1 MAKNPK
7 RNNKKKNK
15 PTIPRWLWYSILVS
29 AIAALVCA
37 VFLIVRW
44 CMNAYYV
51 SEAEKGHYHPEIEER
66 LTQLNFPDG
75 YIVWYNLGNY
85 YYQEGDYEESVD
97 CYYRAIDCGIPYEK
111 ECEVK
116 VNLALAMINEL
127 SEEEWDAFLDAETS
141 AEMDAQARNVEK
153 TLITA
158 RSILIEDGC
167 AHEDDEDGHNEQAQ
181 ILKDEID
188 ELLNKDEEE
197 DDEDEDE
204 DQDENNDDQDDD
216 SDDENGGGNNQS
228 SREDEVMNHIQDQKE
243 EAQEER
249 AEDQQ
254 FFENYYGFGSEDEG
268 EGGSEEGGGGS
279 GADNGQIW

>member
-1 MAKNPK
+1 MAKNPEK
-7 RNNKKKNK
+7 NNKKTNK
-15 PTIPRWLWYSILVS
+15 PVIARWLWYTILAS
-29 AIAALVCA
+29 AIVALVCA
-37 VFLIVRW
+37 FFLIVRW

-51 SEAEKGHYHPEIEER
+51 SEAQKGHYHPEIEER
-66 LTQLNFPDG
+66 LTELNFPDG

-85 YYQEGDYEESVD
+85 YFEEGDYKEAED
-97 CYYRAIDCGIPYEK
+97 CYYRAIECGIPYEK

-116 VNLALAMINEL
+116 INLALAMINQL
-127 SEEEWDAFLDAETS
+127 SDEEWDSFLDAETS

-158 RSILIEDGC
+158 RTILIEDGC

-188 ELLNKDEEE
+188 ELLNKDDEEEE
-197 DDEDEDE
+197 DEEENE
-204 DQDENNDDQDDD
+204 DQDDQEDQENNDDGGEGDDP
-216 SDDENGGGNNQS
+216 S
-228 SREDEVMNHIQDQKE
+228 SREEQVMNHIQDQKE

-254 FFENYYGFGSEDEG
+254 FFENYYGFGSEDE
-268 EGGSEEGGGGS
+268 EEGGGSDGS
-279 GADNGQIW
+279 SSGGDNGEIW

>member
-1 MAKNPK
+1 MAKNPEK
-7 RNNKKKNK
+7 NNKKTNK
-15 PTIPRWLWYSILVS
+15 PVIARWLWYTILAS
-29 AIAALVCA
+29 AIVALVCA
-37 VFLIVRW
+37 FFLIVRW

-51 SEAEKGHYHPEIEER
+51 SEAQKGHYHPEIEER
-66 LTQLNFPDG
+66 LTELNFPDG

-85 YYQEGDYEESVD
+85 YFEEGDYKEAED
-97 CYYRAIDCGIPYEK
+97 CYYRAIECGIPYEK

-116 VNLALAMINEL
+116 INLALAMINQL
-127 SEEEWDAFLDAETS
+127 SDEEWDSFLDAETS

-158 RSILIEDGC
+158 RTILIEDGC

-188 ELLNKDEEE
+188 ELLNKDDEEEE
-197 DDEDEDE
+197 DEEENE
-204 DQDENNDDQDDD
+204 DQDDQEDQENNDDGGEGDDP
-216 SDDENGGGNNQS
+216 S
-228 SREDEVMNHIQDQKE
+228 SREEQVMNHLQDQKE

-254 FFENYYGFGSEDEG
+254 FFENYYGFGSEDE
-268 EGGSEEGGGGS
+268 EEGGGSDGS
-279 GADNGQIW
+279 SSGGDNGEIW

>member
-1 MAKNPK
+1 MAKNPEK
-7 RNNKKKNK
+7 NNKKTNK
-15 PTIPRWLWYSILVS
+15 PVIARWLWYTILAS
-29 AIAALVCA
+29 AIVALVCA
-37 VFLIVRW
+37 FFLIVRW

-51 SEAEKGHYHPEIEER
+51 SEAKKGHYHPEIEER
-66 LTQLNFPDG
+66 LTELNFPDG

-85 YYQEGDYEESVD
+85 YFEEGDYKEAED
-97 CYYRAIDCGIPYEK
+97 CYYRAIECGIPYEK

-116 VNLALAMINEL
+116 INLALAMINQL
-127 SEEEWDAFLDAETS
+127 SDEEWDSFLDAETS

-158 RSILIEDGC
+158 RTILIEDGC

-188 ELLNKDEEE
+188 ELLNKDDEEEE
-197 DDEDEDE
+197 DEEENE
-204 DQDENNDDQDDD
+204 DQDDQEDQENNDEGGEGDDP
-216 SDDENGGGNNQS
+216 S
-228 SREDEVMNHIQDQKE
+228 SREEQVMNHLQDQKE

-254 FFENYYGFGSEDEG
+254 FFENYYGFGSEDE
-268 EGGSEEGGGGS
+268 EEGGGSDGS
-279 GADNGQIW
+279 SSGGDNGEIW

>member
-1 MAKNPK
+1 MEKNPQK
-7 RNNKKKNK
+7 NNKKANK
-15 PTIPRWLWYSILVS
+15 PLMPRWLWYTILVS
-29 AIAALVCA
+29 AIVALLCA
-37 VFLIVRW
+37 LFLIVRW
-44 CMNAYYV
+44 CVNAYYV
-51 SEAEKGHYHPEIEER
+51 AEAKRGDYHPEVEQR
-66 LTQLNFPDG
+66 LTELNFPDG

-85 YYQEGDYEESVD
+85 YFDRGDYEEAVD
-97 CYYRAIDCGIPYEK
+97 AYYRAIDSGIPYEK

-116 VNLALAMINEL
+116 INLALAMIGQL
-127 SEEEWDAFLDAETS
+127 SDEEWDAFLDAETS

-181 ILKDEID
+181 TLKDEID
-188 ELLNKDEEE
+188 ELLNKDEEDE
-197 DDEDEDE
+197 EDEDE
-204 DQDENNDDQDDD
+204 DDQEQEDQDQDEEDD
-216 SDDENGGGNNQS
+216 SDGGEGGQS
-228 SREDEVMNHIQDQKE
+228 SREEQVMNHIQDQKD

-268 EGGSEEGGGGS
+268 GGGSEDGGGS
-279 GADNGQIW
+279 SLDNGEIW

>member
-1 MAKNPK
+1 MAKNPEK
-7 RNNKKKNK
+7 NNKKTNK
-15 PTIPRWLWYSILVS
+15 PVIARWLWYTILAS
-29 AIAALVCA
+29 AIVALVCA
-37 VFLIVRW
+37 FFLIVRW

-51 SEAEKGHYHPEIEER
+51 SEAQKGHYHPEIEER
-66 LTQLNFPDG
+66 LTELNFPDG

-85 YYQEGDYEESVD
+85 YFEEGDYKEAED
-97 CYYRAIDCGIPYEK
+97 CYYRAIECGIPYEK

-116 VNLALAMINEL
+116 INLALAMINQL
-127 SEEEWDAFLDAETS
+127 SDEEWDSFLDAETS

-158 RSILIEDGC
+158 RTILIEDGC

-188 ELLNKDEEE
+188 ELLNKDDEEE
-197 DDEDEDE
+197 DDEEENENQDDQE
-204 DQDENNDDQDDD
+204 DQENNDDGGEGDDP
-216 SDDENGGGNNQS
+216 S
-228 SREDEVMNHIQDQKE
+228 SREEQVMNHIQDQKE

-254 FFENYYGFGSEDEG
+254 FFENYYGFGSEDE
-268 EGGSEEGGGGS
+268 EEGGGSDGS
-279 GADNGQIW
+279 SSGGDNGEIW

>member
-1 MAKNPK
+1 MAKNPEK
-7 RNNKKKNK
+7 NSKKTNK
-15 PTIPRWLWYSILVS
+15 PVIARWLWYTILAS
-29 AIAALVCA
+29 AIVALVCA

-44 CMNAYYV
+44 CMSAYYV
-51 SEAEKGHYHPEIEER
+51 SEAKKGHYHPEIEER
-66 LTQLNFPDG
+66 LTELNFPDG

-85 YYQEGDYEESVD
+85 YFEEGDYKEAED
-97 CYYRAIDCGIPYEK
+97 CYYRAIECGIPYEK

-116 VNLALAMINEL
+116 VNLALAMINQL
-127 SEEEWDAFLDAETS
+127 SDEEWDSFLDAETS

-158 RSILIEDGC
+158 RTILIEDGC

-188 ELLNKDEEE
+188 ELLNKDDEEE
-197 DDEDEDE
+197 DEDEDE
-204 DQDENNDDQDDD
+204 NEDQDDQEDQENNDDGGEGDDP
-216 SDDENGGGNNQS
+216 S
-228 SREDEVMNHIQDQKE
+228 SREEQVMNHLQDQKE

>member
-1 MAKNPK
+1 MAKNPEK
-7 RNNKKKNK
+7 NNKKTNK
-15 PTIPRWLWYSILVS
+15 PVIARWLWYTILAS
-29 AIAALVCA
+29 AIVALVCA
-37 VFLIVRW
+37 FFLIVRW

-51 SEAEKGHYHPEIEER
+51 SEAKKGHYHPEIEER
-66 LTQLNFPDG
+66 LTELNFPDG

-85 YYQEGDYEESVD
+85 YFEEGDYKEAED
-97 CYYRAIDCGIPYEK
+97 CYYRAIECGIPYEK

-116 VNLALAMINEL
+116 INLALAMINQL
-127 SEEEWDAFLDAETS
+127 SDEEWDSFLDAETS

-158 RSILIEDGC
+158 RTILIEDGC

-188 ELLNKDEEE
+188 ELLNKDDEEEE
-197 DDEDEDE
+197 DEEENE
-204 DQDENNDDQDDD
+204 DQDDQEDQENNDDGGEGDDP
-216 SDDENGGGNNQS
+216 S
-228 SREDEVMNHIQDQKE
+228 SREEQVMNHLQDQKE

-254 FFENYYGFGSEDEG
+254 FFENYYGFGSEDE
-268 EGGSEEGGGGS
+268 EEGGGSDGS
-279 GADNGQIW
+279 SSGGDNGEIW

>member
-7 RNNKKKNK
+7 KNNKKTNK
-15 PTIPRWLWYSILVS
+15 PVIARWLWYTILAS
-29 AIAALVCA
+29 AIVALVCA
-37 VFLIVRW
+37 FFLIVRW

-51 SEAEKGHYHPEIEER
+51 SEAKKGHYHPEIEER
-66 LTQLNFPDG
+66 LTELNFPDG

-85 YYQEGDYEESVD
+85 YFEEGDYKEAED
-97 CYYRAIDCGIPYEK
+97 CYYRAIECGIPYEK

-116 VNLALAMINEL
+116 INLALAMINQL
-127 SEEEWDAFLDAETS
+127 SDEEWDSFLDAETS

-158 RSILIEDGC
+158 RTILIEDGC

-188 ELLNKDEEE
+188 ELLNKDDEEE
-197 DDEDEDE
+197 EDEDE
-204 DQDENNDDQDDD
+204 NEDQDDQEDQENNDDGGEGDDP
-216 SDDENGGGNNQS
+216 S
-228 SREDEVMNHIQDQKE
+228 SREEQVMNHLQDQKE

-254 FFENYYGFGSEDEG
+254 FFENYYGFGSEDE
-268 EGGSEEGGGGS
+268 EEGGGSDGS
-279 GADNGQIW
+279 SSGGDNGEIW

>member
-1 MAKNPK
+1 MAKNPEK
-7 RNNKKKNK
+7 NNKKTNK
-15 PTIPRWLWYSILVS
+15 PVIARWLWYTILAS
-29 AIAALVCA
+29 AIVALVCA
-37 VFLIVRW
+37 FFLIVRW

-51 SEAEKGHYHPEIEER
+51 SEAKKGHYHPEIEER
-66 LTQLNFPDG
+66 LTELNFPDG

-85 YYQEGDYEESVD
+85 YFEEGDYKEAED
-97 CYYRAIDCGIPYEK
+97 CYYRAIECGIPYEK

-116 VNLALAMINEL
+116 INLALAMINQL
-127 SEEEWDAFLDAETS
+127 SDEEWDSFLDAETS

-158 RSILIEDGC
+158 RTILIEDGC

-188 ELLNKDEEE
+188 ELLNKDDEEEE
-197 DDEDEDE
+197 DEEENE
-204 DQDENNDDQDDD
+204 DQDDQEDQENNDDGGEGDDP
-216 SDDENGGGNNQS
+216 S
-228 SREDEVMNHIQDQKE
+228 SREEQVMNHLQDQKE

-254 FFENYYGFGSEDEG
+254 FFENYYGFGSEDE
-268 EGGSEEGGGGS
+268 EEGSGSDGSSSGG
-279 GADNGQIW
+279 DNGEIW

>member
-1 MAKNPK
+1 MAKNPEK
-7 RNNKKKNK
+7 NNKKTNK
-15 PTIPRWLWYSILVS
+15 PVIARWLWYTILAS
-29 AIAALVCA
+29 AIVALVCA
-37 VFLIVRW
+37 FFLIVRW

-51 SEAEKGHYHPEIEER
+51 SEAQKGHYHPEIEER
-66 LTQLNFPDG
+66 LTELNFPDG

-85 YYQEGDYEESVD
+85 YFEEGDYKEAED
-97 CYYRAIDCGIPYEK
+97 CYYRAIECGIPYEK

-116 VNLALAMINEL
+116 INLALAMINQL
-127 SEEEWDAFLDAETS
+127 SDEEWDSFLDAETS

-158 RSILIEDGC
+158 RTILIEDGC

-188 ELLNKDEEE
+188 ELLNKDDEEEE
-197 DDEDEDE
+197 DEEENE
-204 DQDENNDDQDDD
+204 DQDDQEDQENNDDGGEGDDP
-216 SDDENGGGNNQS
+216 S
-228 SREDEVMNHIQDQKE
+228 SREEQVMNHLQDQKE

-254 FFENYYGFGSEDEG
+254 FFENYYGFGSEDE
-268 EGGSEEGGGGS
+268 EEGSGSDGSSSGG
-279 GADNGQIW
+279 DNGEIW